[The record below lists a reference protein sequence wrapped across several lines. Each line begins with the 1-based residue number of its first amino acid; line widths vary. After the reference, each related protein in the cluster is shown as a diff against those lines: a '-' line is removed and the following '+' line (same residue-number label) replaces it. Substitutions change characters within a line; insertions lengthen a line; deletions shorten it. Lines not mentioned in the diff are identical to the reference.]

1 MELGIGTN
9 ESMDS
14 IGLKGGLGGIGWKDK
29 LGQSDFLKLL
39 VTQLKHQDP
48 LSPLK
53 DRDFIAQ
60 MAQFSSLEQMTK
72 VNSNMKKLLSE
83 AESLGAYNFLD
94 RNVIWEGESGRGSGV
109 VGSIEKK
116 GGGFTLKVE
125 GSSVRVRDIVEV
137 GVREDI
143 IEGIKDKGKK
153 QNKEESKK

>member
-1 MELGIGTN
+1 MELGIEKM
-9 ESMDS
+9 ESMSS
-14 IGLKGGLGGIGWKDK
+14 IGLKGGFEGIGLKDK
-29 LGQSDFLKLL
+29 LGQSEFLKLL

-83 AESLGAYNFLD
+83 AESLGVYNFLD
-94 RNVIWEGESGRGSGV
+94 RNIIWEGESGGGSGV

-116 GGGFTLKVE
+116 EGGFRLKVE

-137 GVREDI
+137 GVREELGI
-143 IEGIKDKGKK
+143 IEDKGKK
-153 QNKEESKK
+153 QNKGESKK